1 MVAEQI
7 DIVKKRQMMVNRQKD
22 EKLRGVVGVAQSQAM
37 FELKRFFPSDD
48 LKHFIEHYWLISWDL
63 PDGVVHRQQVISHPC
78 VHLTF
83 LKDASTITGI
93 VTQQFE
99 HSLSGQG
106 NLVGVRFTPAGF
118 FAFAQM
124 AGLKM
129 SEITGQ
135 VFEVERFFNV
145 DVEKFESE
153 ILALD
158 GLEEK
163 TQKLEQILLGH
174 APELDA
180 NVPMVNDMVRQ
191 IEADNSLLKVA
202 DICQKFNLNERQ
214 LQRMFSKYIGISA
227 KWILTR
233 YRIHEALEQIEIADE
248 MNWSDFAVKLG
259 YYDQAHFIKDFK
271 NLIGSAPDGYLK
283 SLK

>member
-1 MVAEQI
+1 
-7 DIVKKRQMMVNRQKD
+7 
-22 EKLRGVVGVAQSQAM
+22 M

-48 LKHFIEHYWLISWDL
+48 LKHFIEHYWLIGWGL
-63 PDGVVHRQQVISHPC
+63 PDGVMHRQRVISHPC

-83 LKDASTITGI
+83 LKNASSITGV

-129 SEITGQ
+129 AEITGH

-153 ILALD
+153 ILALE
-158 GLEEK
+158 GLVEK
-163 TQKLEQILLGH
+163 TQKLEQILFDDV
-174 APELDA
+174 PELDA
-180 NVPMVNDMVRQ
+180 NVLRVNDMVRQ
-191 IEADNSLLKVA
+191 IEADKSLFKVA
-202 DICQKFNLNERQ
+202 DICQKFDLDERQ

-227 KWILTR
+227 KWILNR
-233 YRIHEALEQIEIADE
+233 YRIHEALEQIETADE
-248 MNWSDFAVKLG
+248 IKWSDFAVKLG

-271 NLIGSAPDGYLK
+271 NLIGIAPDGYLK